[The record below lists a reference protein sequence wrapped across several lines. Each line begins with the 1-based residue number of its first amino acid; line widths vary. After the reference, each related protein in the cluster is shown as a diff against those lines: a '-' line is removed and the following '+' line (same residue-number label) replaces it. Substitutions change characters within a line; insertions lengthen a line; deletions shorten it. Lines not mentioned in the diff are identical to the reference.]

1 MMKCPLCNKYMMLV
15 GSDAGIGWDCEKK
28 ARIPYKHGLTGEI
41 WHISTPHYSVR
52 GARADTIIFPYKI
65 ETWEVATESP
75 GVSTVYH
82 HKSAKDDGTKYS
94 WEKLFSCPSLP
105 IADEAKLL
113 ERLKLL
119 TVFS

>member
-1 MMKCPLCNKYMMLV
+1 MMLV

-28 ARIPYKHGLTGEI
+28 ARIPYKHELTGEI

-52 GARADTIIFPYKI
+52 GARADVVIFPFKI

-82 HKSAKDDGTKYS
+82 HKAGTSGTRYS
-94 WEKLFSCPSLP
+94 WEKLFSCSSLS